1 MDFFVYYSLTSLG
14 LSLKKF
20 LFFTIIIFI
29 LLLNVSC
36 RYGDDPE
43 IKLTKW
49 EYSIDQLQTTYTPI
63 DNSQFSKLSKI
74 LTNRK
79 GDIYLRTYFM
89 VPKDLKNQKLKI
101 FLGNIKIANEFY
113 LNGNYIDHSGIL
125 GEKPFSNSG
134 KASAYILPPSLYS
147 DEKRNE
153 IIIHI
158 QVDGE
163 GKMGEAPYIST
174 ERKIDRHLLI
184 YDFFNTKMHMIISM
198 VMFIISIMYFTVFSL
213 RKQDKQYC
221 SFALLNLFSSLFL
234 VFFFFSEYPII
245 SNSLFSYLLVQK
257 IFRGISA
264 ILSSF
269 FAVSFMRDYIGY
281 NESLTRKIYR
291 TALTIGPC
299 FFLGFTQTM
308 HDFFLYLGISYIAT
322 LLQMLYAVH
331 FIIKSIKTKKKKVSE
346 LLIGFCP
353 VLISLLITSLLILFD
368 KKVYSIIIVFGWQ
381 AVIFTFL
388 AMLII
393 SFANMSNRVEF
404 LNANLERL
412 VQNRTEELTKSNTA
426 LEETNTHLK
435 YEIERAEKEIELAS
449 FVQQSFYN
457 IKLPEFKNYEVAY
470 YNKPMAGVSGDLYD
484 FYFSKDTLEGFGL
497 FDVSGHGISSG
508 LVTMLVKNII
518 NDEFNKGKKLPLE
531 EVMNIT
537 NDRIITQKGNV
548 ENYLTGVLAR
558 INGNNVDFVNAG
570 HPNVIL
576 YKAKSHKLEIIK
588 RGDAMESGI
597 IGISGFPVTF
607 ECVSVPIEKGD
618 TMLLYTDGVTETM
631 NRNREEFG
639 VERLKRTFLKGAD
652 LKLEEQIQNIVE
664 EAKTFAN
671 RTKIADDITLVIL
684 KKK

>member
-1 MDFFVYYSLTSLG
+1 MKKFHLFATIF
-14 LSLKKF
+14 LSLF
-20 LFFTIIIFI
+20 LCI
-29 LLLNVSC
+29 SC
-36 RYGDDPE
+36 GYNEDL
-43 IKLTKW
+43 KLELVNW
-49 EYSIDQLQTTYTPI
+49 EYATDSLKTVYKPI
-63 DNSQFSKLSKI
+63 ETSQFPKISKL
-74 LTNRK
+74 LPERK
-79 GDIYLRTYFM
+79 GDIYLRTYFTI
-89 VPKDLKNQKLKI
+89 PDELKDEKLKV

-113 LNGNYIDHSGIL
+113 LNGNYIDHKGLI
-125 GEKPFSNSG
+125 GEKPFSSG
-134 KASAYILPPSLYS
+134 SAASAYILPPTLC
-147 DEKRNE
+147 KKNGLNE

-158 QVDGE
+158 QVDCEGRIGE
-163 GKMGEAPYIST
+163 SPYIST
-174 ERKIDRHLLI
+174 ERRVTAHEKR
-184 YDFFNTKMHMIISM
+184 FNFLNSKMHMIISM
-198 VMFIISIMYFTVFSL
+198 VMFLIGIMYFTVYSL
-213 RKQDKQYC
+213 RRQDKQYL
-221 SFALLNLFSSLFL
+221 SFALLNIFSSLFL
-234 VFFFFSEYPII
+234 IYFFVDEYPIFTDL
-245 SNSLFSYLLVQK
+245 NVSYLLVQK
-257 IFRGISA
+257 LFRGISA
-264 ILSSF
+264 ALSSY

-281 NESLTRKIYR
+281 SESLTRKIYR

-308 HDFFLYLGISYIAT
+308 HDFFLYLGITYIGT
-322 LLQMLYAVH
+322 LFQMLFAVH
-331 FIIKSIKTKKKKVSE
+331 FIIISFKTTKKKVIE
-346 LLIGFCP
+346 LLIGFTP
-353 VLISLLITSLLILFD
+353 VLVTVFVVSLLLLFN
-368 KKVYSIIIVFGWQ
+368 KKVYSLMIVFGWQ
-381 AVIFTFL
+381 VVIFTFL

-393 SFANMSNRVEF
+393 SFATMSNRVEF

-426 LEETNTHLK
+426 LEESNTHLK

-484 FYFSKDTLEGFGL
+484 FYFTKDTLNGFGL

-570 HPNVIL
+570 HPNVIV
-576 YKAKSHKLEIIK
+576 YRAKTNTLEIIK
-588 RGDAMESGI
+588 RGENKESGI
-597 IGISGFPVTF
+597 IGIAGFPVTF

-618 TMLLYTDGVTETM
+618 IMLLYTDGVTETM

-639 VERLKRTFLKGAD
+639 VERLKRIFLKNTD
-652 LKLEEQIQNIVE
+652 LKIQEQIENIVD

-671 RTKIADDITLVIL
+671 RTKIADDITLVMV

>member
-1 MDFFVYYSLTSLG
+1 MKKFHLFATIF
-14 LSLKKF
+14 LSLF
-20 LFFTIIIFI
+20 LCI
-29 LLLNVSC
+29 SC
-36 RYGDDPE
+36 GYNEDL
-43 IKLTKW
+43 KLELVNW
-49 EYSIDQLQTTYTPI
+49 EYATDSLKTVYKPI
-63 DNSQFSKLSKI
+63 ETSQFPKISKL
-74 LTNRK
+74 LPERK
-79 GDIYLRTYFM
+79 GDIYLRTYFTI
-89 VPKDLKNQKLKI
+89 PDELKDEKLKV

-113 LNGNYIDHSGIL
+113 LNGNYIDHKGLI
-125 GEKPFSNSG
+125 GEKPFSSG
-134 KASAYILPPSLYS
+134 SAASAYILPPTLC
-147 DEKRNE
+147 KKNGLNE

-158 QVDGE
+158 QVDCEGRIGE
-163 GKMGEAPYIST
+163 SPYIST
-174 ERKIDRHLLI
+174 ERRVTAHEKR
-184 YDFFNTKMHMIISM
+184 FNFLNSKMHMIISM
-198 VMFIISIMYFTVFSL
+198 VMFLIGIMYFTVYSL
-213 RKQDKQYC
+213 RRQDKQYL
-221 SFALLNLFSSLFL
+221 SFALLNIFSSLFL
-234 VFFFFSEYPII
+234 IYFFVDEYPIFTDL
-245 SNSLFSYLLVQK
+245 NFSYLLVQK
-257 IFRGISA
+257 LFRGISA
-264 ILSSF
+264 ALSSY

-308 HDFFLYLGISYIAT
+308 HDFFLYLGITYIGT
-322 LLQMLYAVH
+322 LFQMLFAVH
-331 FIIKSIKTKKKKVSE
+331 FIIISFKTTKKKVIE
-346 LLIGFCP
+346 LLIGFTP
-353 VLISLLITSLLILFD
+353 VLVTVFVVSLLLLFN
-368 KKVYSIIIVFGWQ
+368 KKVYSLMIVFGWQ
-381 AVIFTFL
+381 VVIFTFL

-393 SFANMSNRVEF
+393 SFATMSNRVEF

-426 LEETNTHLK
+426 LEESNTHLK

-484 FYFSKDTLEGFGL
+484 FYFTKDTLNGFGL

-570 HPNVIL
+570 HPNVIV
-576 YKAKSHKLEIIK
+576 YRAKTNTLEIIK
-588 RGDAMESGI
+588 RGENKESGI

-618 TMLLYTDGVTETM
+618 IMLLYTDGVTETM

-639 VERLKRTFLKGAD
+639 VERLKRIFLKNTD
-652 LKLEEQIQNIVE
+652 LKIQEQIENIVD

-671 RTKIADDITLVIL
+671 RTKIADDITLVMV

>member
-1 MDFFVYYSLTSLG
+1 MRVN
-14 LSLKKF
+14 KKNHF
-20 LFFTIIIFI
+20 GD
-29 LLLNVSC
+29 LLNVH
-36 RYGDDPE
+36 E
-43 IKLTKW
+43 KH
-49 EYSIDQLQTTYTPI
+49 I
-63 DNSQFSKLSKI
+63 DNLVERI
-74 LTNRK
+74 L
-79 GDIYLRTYFM
+79 I
-89 VPKDLKNQKLKI
+89 
-101 FLGNIKIANEFY
+101 
-113 LNGNYIDHSGIL
+113 
-125 GEKPFSNSG
+125 
-134 KASAYILPPSLYS
+134 
-147 DEKRNE
+147 
-153 IIIHI
+153 
-158 QVDGE
+158 
-163 GKMGEAPYIST
+163 
-174 ERKIDRHLLI
+174 
-184 YDFFNTKMHMIISM
+184 
-198 VMFIISIMYFTVFSL
+198 
-213 RKQDKQYC
+213 
-221 SFALLNLFSSLFL
+221 
-234 VFFFFSEYPII
+234 
-245 SNSLFSYLLVQK
+245 QK

>member
-1 MDFFVYYSLTSLG
+1 MKKFHLFATIF
-14 LSLKKF
+14 LSLF
-20 LFFTIIIFI
+20 VCI
-29 LLLNVSC
+29 SC
-36 RYGDDPE
+36 GYNKDLKIE
-43 IKLTKW
+43 LVNW
-49 EYSIDQLQTTYTPI
+49 EYATDTLKTVYKPI
-63 DNSQFSKLSKI
+63 ETSQFPKISKL
-74 LTNRK
+74 LPERK
-79 GDIYLRTYFM
+79 GDIYLRTYFTI
-89 VPKDLKNQKLKI
+89 PDNLKDEKLKL

-113 LNGNYIDHSGIL
+113 LNGNYIDHKGLI
-125 GEKPFSNSG
+125 GEKPFSTGS
-134 KASAYILPPSLYS
+134 KASAYILPPTLC
-147 DEKRNE
+147 KKNGLNE

-158 QVDGE
+158 QVDCE
-163 GKMGEAPYIST
+163 GRMGENPYIST
-174 ERKIDRHLLI
+174 ERRVTAHEKRFN
-184 YDFFNTKMHMIISM
+184 FFNSKMHMIISM
-198 VMFIISIMYFTVFSL
+198 VMFLIGIMYFTVYSL
-213 RKQDKQYC
+213 RRQDKQYL
-221 SFALLNLFSSLFL
+221 SFALLNIFSSLFL
-234 VFFFFSEYPII
+234 IYFFVDEYPIFTDFNI
-245 SNSLFSYLLVQK
+245 SYLLVQK
-257 IFRGISA
+257 LFRGIA
-264 ILSSF
+264 AALSSF

-281 NESLTRKIYR
+281 NESLSRKIYR

-308 HDFFLYLGISYIAT
+308 HDFFLYLGITYVGT
-322 LLQMLYAVH
+322 FLQMLFAVH
-331 FIIKSIKTKKKKVSE
+331 FIIISFKTTKKKVIE
-346 LLIGFCP
+346 LLIGFIP
-353 VLISLLITSLLILFD
+353 VLVTVFVVSLLLLFN
-368 KKVYSIIIVFGWQ
+368 KKVYSLMIVFGWQ
-381 AVIFTFL
+381 VVIFTFL

-393 SFANMSNRVEF
+393 SFATMSNRVEF

-426 LEETNTHLK
+426 LEESNTHLK

-484 FYFSKDTLEGFGL
+484 FYFTKDTLNGFGL

-548 ENYLTGVLAR
+548 ENYLTGILAR

-570 HPNVIL
+570 HPNVIV
-576 YKAKSHKLEIIK
+576 YRAKTNTLEIIK
-588 RGDAMESGI
+588 RGENKESGI

-618 TMLLYTDGVTETM
+618 IMLLYTDGVTETM

-639 VERLKRTFLKGAD
+639 VERLKRIFLKNTD
-652 LKLEEQIQNIVE
+652 LKIQEQIENIVD

-671 RTKIADDITLVIL
+671 RTKIADDITLVMV

>member
-1 MDFFVYYSLTSLG
+1 MKKFHLFATIF
-14 LSLKKF
+14 LSLF
-20 LFFTIIIFI
+20 LCI
-29 LLLNVSC
+29 SC
-36 RYGDDPE
+36 GYNEDL
-43 IKLTKW
+43 KLELVNW
-49 EYSIDQLQTTYTPI
+49 EYATDSLKTVYKPI
-63 DNSQFSKLSKI
+63 ETSQFPKISKL
-74 LTNRK
+74 LPERK
-79 GDIYLRTYFM
+79 GDIYLRTYFTI
-89 VPKDLKNQKLKI
+89 PDELKDEKLKV

-113 LNGNYIDHSGIL
+113 LNGNYIDHNGLI
-125 GEKPFSNSG
+125 GEKPFSSG
-134 KASAYILPPSLYS
+134 SAASAYILPPTLC
-147 DEKRNE
+147 KKNGLNE

-158 QVDGE
+158 QVDCEGRIGE
-163 GKMGEAPYIST
+163 SPYIST
-174 ERKIDRHLLI
+174 ERRVTAHEKR
-184 YDFFNTKMHMIISM
+184 FNFLNSKMHMIISM
-198 VMFIISIMYFTVFSL
+198 VMFLIGIMYFTVYSL
-213 RKQDKQYC
+213 RRQDKQYL
-221 SFALLNLFSSLFL
+221 SFALLNIFSSFFL
-234 VFFFFSEYPII
+234 IYFFVDEYPIFTDL
-245 SNSLFSYLLVQK
+245 NVSYLLVQK
-257 IFRGISA
+257 LFRGISA
-264 ILSSF
+264 ALSSY

-308 HDFFLYLGISYIAT
+308 HDFFLYLGITYIGT
-322 LLQMLYAVH
+322 LFQMLFAVH
-331 FIIKSIKTKKKKVSE
+331 FIIISFKTTKKKVIE
-346 LLIGFCP
+346 LLIGFTP
-353 VLISLLITSLLILFD
+353 VLVTVFVVSLLLLFN
-368 KKVYSIIIVFGWQ
+368 KKVYSLMIVFGWQ
-381 AVIFTFL
+381 VVIFTFL

-393 SFANMSNRVEF
+393 SFATMSNRVEF

-426 LEETNTHLK
+426 LEESNTHLK

-484 FYFSKDTLEGFGL
+484 FYFTKDTLNGFGL

-576 YKAKSHKLEIIK
+576 YRAKTNTLEIIK
-588 RGDAMESGI
+588 RGENKESGI

-618 TMLLYTDGVTETM
+618 IMLLYTDGVTETM

-639 VERLKRTFLKGAD
+639 VERLKRIFLKNTD
-652 LKLEEQIQNIVE
+652 LKIQEQIANIVD

-671 RTKIADDITLVIL
+671 RTKIADDITLVMV

>member
-1 MDFFVYYSLTSLG
+1 MKKFHLFTTIF
-14 LSLKKF
+14 LSLF
-20 LFFTIIIFI
+20 LCI
-29 LLLNVSC
+29 SC
-36 RYGDDPE
+36 GYNEDL
-43 IKLTKW
+43 KLELVNW
-49 EYSIDQLQTTYTPI
+49 EYATDSLKTVYKPI
-63 DNSQFSKLSKI
+63 ETSQFPKISKL
-74 LTNRK
+74 LPERK
-79 GDIYLRTYFM
+79 GDIYLRTYFTI
-89 VPKDLKNQKLKI
+89 PDELKDEKLKL

-113 LNGNYIDHSGIL
+113 LNGNYIDHNGLI
-125 GEKPFSNSG
+125 GEKPFSNGS
-134 KASAYILPPSLYS
+134 KASAYILPPTLC
-147 DEKRNE
+147 KKNGLNE

-158 QVDGE
+158 QVDCEGRIGE
-163 GKMGEAPYIST
+163 SPYIST
-174 ERKIDRHLLI
+174 ERRVTAHEKRFN
-184 YDFFNTKMHMIISM
+184 FFNSKMHMIISM
-198 VMFIISIMYFTVFSL
+198 VMFLIGIMYFTVYSL
-213 RKQDKQYC
+213 RRQDKQYL
-221 SFALLNLFSSLFL
+221 SFALLNIFSSLFL
-234 VFFFFSEYPII
+234 IYFFVDEYPIFADLNI
-245 SNSLFSYLLVQK
+245 SYLLVQK
-257 IFRGISA
+257 LFRGISA
-264 ILSSF
+264 ALSSY

-308 HDFFLYLGISYIAT
+308 HDFFLYLGITYIGT
-322 LLQMLYAVH
+322 LFQMLFAVH
-331 FIIKSIKTKKKKVSE
+331 FIIISLKTTKKKVIE
-346 LLIGFCP
+346 LLIGFIP
-353 VLISLLITSLLILFD
+353 VLVTVFVVSLLLLFN
-368 KKVYSIIIVFGWQ
+368 KKVYSLMIVFGWQ
-381 AVIFTFL
+381 IVIFTFL

-393 SFANMSNRVEF
+393 SFATMSNRVEF

-426 LEETNTHLK
+426 LEESNTHLK

-484 FYFSKDTLEGFGL
+484 FYFTKDTLNGFGL

-570 HPNVIL
+570 HPNVIV
-576 YKAKSHKLEIIK
+576 YRAKTNTLEIIK
-588 RGDAMESGI
+588 RGENKESGI
-597 IGISGFPVTF
+597 IGIAGFPVTF

-618 TMLLYTDGVTETM
+618 IMLLYTDGVTETM

-639 VERLKRTFLKGAD
+639 VERLKRIFLKNTD
-652 LKLEEQIQNIVE
+652 LKIQEQIENIVD

-671 RTKIADDITLVIL
+671 RTKIADDITLVMV

>member
-1 MDFFVYYSLTSLG
+1 MKKFHLFATIF
-14 LSLKKF
+14 LSLF
-20 LFFTIIIFI
+20 LCI
-29 LLLNVSC
+29 SC
-36 RYGDDPE
+36 GYNEDL
-43 IKLTKW
+43 KLELVNW
-49 EYSIDQLQTTYTPI
+49 EYATDSLKTVYKPI
-63 DNSQFSKLSKI
+63 ETSQFPKISKL
-74 LTNRK
+74 LPERK
-79 GDIYLRTYFM
+79 GDIYLRTYFTI
-89 VPKDLKNQKLKI
+89 PDELKDEKLKV

-113 LNGNYIDHSGIL
+113 LNGNYIDHNGLI
-125 GEKPFSNSG
+125 GEKPFSSG
-134 KASAYILPPSLYS
+134 SAASAYILPPTLC
-147 DEKRNE
+147 KKNGLNE

-158 QVDGE
+158 QVDCEGRIGE
-163 GKMGEAPYIST
+163 SPYIST
-174 ERKIDRHLLI
+174 ERRVTAHEKR
-184 YDFFNTKMHMIISM
+184 FNFLNSKMHMIISM
-198 VMFIISIMYFTVFSL
+198 VMFLIGIMYFTVYSL
-213 RKQDKQYC
+213 RRQDKQYL
-221 SFALLNLFSSLFL
+221 SFALLNIFSSLFL
-234 VFFFFSEYPII
+234 IYFFVDEYPIFTDL
-245 SNSLFSYLLVQK
+245 NFSYLLVQK
-257 IFRGISA
+257 LFRGISA
-264 ILSSF
+264 ALSSY

-308 HDFFLYLGISYIAT
+308 HDFFLYLGITYIGT
-322 LLQMLYAVH
+322 LFQMLFAVH
-331 FIIKSIKTKKKKVSE
+331 FIIISFKTTKKKVIE
-346 LLIGFCP
+346 LLIGFTP
-353 VLISLLITSLLILFD
+353 VLVTVFVVSLLLLFN
-368 KKVYSIIIVFGWQ
+368 KKVYSLMIVFGWQ
-381 AVIFTFL
+381 VVIFTFL

-393 SFANMSNRVEF
+393 SFATMSNRVEF

-426 LEETNTHLK
+426 LEESNTHLK

-484 FYFSKDTLEGFGL
+484 FYFTKDTLNGFGL

-570 HPNVIL
+570 HPNVIV
-576 YKAKSHKLEIIK
+576 YRAKTNTLEIIK
-588 RGDAMESGI
+588 RGENKESGI

-618 TMLLYTDGVTETM
+618 IMLLYTDGVTETM

-639 VERLKRTFLKGAD
+639 VERLKRIFLKNTD
-652 LKLEEQIQNIVE
+652 LKIQEQIENIVD

-671 RTKIADDITLVIL
+671 RTKIADDITLVMV

>member
-1 MDFFVYYSLTSLG
+1 MKKFHLFATIL
-14 LSLKKF
+14 LSLF
-20 LFFTIIIFI
+20 LCI
-29 LLLNVSC
+29 SC
-36 RYGDDPE
+36 GYNKDLKIE
-43 IKLTKW
+43 LVNW
-49 EYSIDQLQTTYTPI
+49 EYATDTLKTVYKPI
-63 DNSQFSKLSKI
+63 ETSQFPKISKL
-74 LTNRK
+74 LPERK
-79 GDIYLRTYFM
+79 GDIYLRTYFTI
-89 VPKDLKNQKLKI
+89 PDNLKDEKLKL

-113 LNGNYIDHSGIL
+113 LNGNYIDHYGVI
-125 GEKPFSNSG
+125 GEKPFSSG
-134 KASAYILPPSLYS
+134 SEASVYILPPTLC
-147 DEKRNE
+147 KKNGLNE

-158 QVDGE
+158 QVDCE
-163 GKMGEAPYIST
+163 GRMGESPYIST
-174 ERKIDRHLLI
+174 ERRVTAHEKRFN
-184 YDFFNTKMHMIISM
+184 FFNSKMHMIISM
-198 VMFIISIMYFTVFSL
+198 VMFLIGIMYFTVYSL
-213 RKQDKQYC
+213 RRQDKQYL
-221 SFALLNLFSSLFL
+221 SFALLNIFSSLFL
-234 VFFFFSEYPII
+234 IYFFVDEYPIFTDLNI
-245 SNSLFSYLLVQK
+245 SYLLVQK
-257 IFRGISA
+257 LFRGIA
-264 ILSSF
+264 AALSSF
-269 FAVSFMRDYIGY
+269 FAVSFMCDYIGY
-281 NESLTRKIYR
+281 NESLSRKIYR

-308 HDFFLYLGISYIAT
+308 HDFFLYLGITYVGT
-322 LLQMLYAVH
+322 FLQMLFAVH
-331 FIIKSIKTKKKKVSE
+331 FIIKSIKTNKKKVLE
-346 LLIGFCP
+346 LLFGFTP
-353 VLISLLITSLLILFD
+353 VLITVFITCILLLFN
-368 KKVYSIIIVFGWQ
+368 KKVYSLMIVFGWQ
-381 AVIFTFL
+381 VVIFTFL

-393 SFANMSNRVEF
+393 SFATMSNRVEF

-426 LEETNTHLK
+426 LEESNTHLK

-484 FYFSKDTLEGFGL
+484 FYFTKDTLNGFGL

-548 ENYLTGVLAR
+548 ENYLTGILAR

-570 HPNVIL
+570 HPNVIV
-576 YKAKSHKLEIIK
+576 YRAKTNTLEIIK
-588 RGDAMESGI
+588 RGENKESGI

-618 TMLLYTDGVTETM
+618 IMLLYTDGVTETM

-639 VERLKRTFLKGAD
+639 VERLKRIFLKNTD
-652 LKLEEQIQNIVE
+652 LKIQEQIENIVD

-671 RTKIADDITLVIL
+671 RTKIADDITLVMV